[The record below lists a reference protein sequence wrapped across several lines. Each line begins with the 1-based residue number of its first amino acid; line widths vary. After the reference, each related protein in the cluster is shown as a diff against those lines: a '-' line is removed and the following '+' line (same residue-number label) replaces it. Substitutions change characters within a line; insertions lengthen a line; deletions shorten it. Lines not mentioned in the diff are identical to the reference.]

1 MVDLA
6 GRGWQHARM
15 EKVHGVS
22 AFRDNYIWLLSGA
35 EDAQGRRP
43 AAIVDPGDAPPV
55 LQAVARLG
63 LTPAALL
70 ITHHHSDHIG
80 GVQELL
86 TRFPVP
92 VYGPQR
98 EDIPGM
104 THPLREGARV
114 TIPGLPPLDVMD
126 VPGHT
131 AGHIAYVGAKRL
143 FCGDTLFAGGCG
155 RLFEGTAEQLYTSLQ
170 KIALLPDDTWIYC
183 AHEYTLSN
191 LNFALEVE
199 PENTALQN
207 RAEQARQLRQAG
219 KATVP
224 TELGIEKRTNP
235 FLRCN
240 SPTIVAGV
248 ARHTGRTTA
257 PGAETFAALRL
268 WKDQWHG

>member
-1 MVDLA
+1 MVDLT

-15 EKVHGVS
+15 EKVHAVP

-55 LQAVARLG
+55 LRAVAHLG

-70 ITHHHSDHIG
+70 ITHYHGDHIG
-80 GVQELL
+80 GIQELL
-86 TRFPVP
+86 ARFPVP

-98 EDIPGM
+98 EDIPDM
-104 THPLREGARV
+104 THPLQGGVRV
-114 TIPGLPPLDVMD
+114 AIPGLPSLVVMD

-170 KIALLPDDTWIYC
+170 KLALLPDDTWIYC

-199 PENTALQN
+199 PDNTALQN
-207 RAEQARQLRQAG
+207 RAEQVRQLRQAG
-219 KATVP
+219 KVTVP
-224 TELGIEKRTNP
+224 TQLSIEKRTNP
-235 FLRCN
+235 FLRCHT
-240 SPTIVAGV
+240 PTIVAGV
-248 ARHTGRTTA
+248 ARHIGRTIA
-257 PGAETFAALRL
+257 PGVETFAALRL